1 MPPCA
6 LLCPFVP
13 FLSRRG
19 PQLGAPSWA
28 IRAGIRAGQG
38 AGSVGQIAALQS
50 VRIPAPSMGSDWG
63 RALAADPESKS
74 PAMRGWVVA

>member
-19 PQLGAPSWA
+19 PQLGGADLGDQNREQGGRRVGGADCSTAIGEDPSYLD
-28 IRAGIRAGQG
+28 GLGLG
-38 AGSVGQIAALQS
+38 AGVG
-50 VRIPAPSMGSDWG
+50 R
-63 RALAADPESKS
+63 
-74 PAMRGWVVA
+74 

>member
-19 PQLGAPSWA
+19 PQLG
-28 IRAGIRAGQG
+28 G
-38 AGSVGQIAALQS
+38 AALGEQT
-50 VRIPAPSMGSDWG
+50 REQGG
-63 RALAADPESKS
+63 H
-74 PAMRGWVVA
+74 

>member
-19 PQLGAPSWA
+19 PQVGAPSWA
-28 IRAGIRAGQG
+28 IRAGIRAGLG
-38 AGSVGQIAALQS
+38 ARSVGQIAALQS
-50 VRIPAPSMGSDWG
+50 ARIPAPSMGSDWG
-63 RALAADPESKS
+63 RALAADPERKA
-74 PAMRGWVVA
+74 PHMAGLEW